1 MDLPSGDTVDG
12 KIASVGKVA
21 TSSSTEGEDAEQAND
36 GTATIE
42 VTVRLA
48 KRTKALDQAPVT
60 VNFEQS
66 RRRDVLAIPVTA
78 LLARA
83 GGRFAVEVR
92 DGGVTPARARRAR
105 ALRRRLRRDR
115 PAPACGRGPR

>member
-1 MDLPSGDTVDG
+1 MANG
-12 KIASVGKVA
+12 KIARVGKVA
-21 TSSSTEGEDAEQAND
+21 TSSDSESEGEEPPAGD

-83 GGRFAVEVR
+83 GGKFAVEVR
-92 DGGVTPARARRAR
+92 SGGARRLVPVEPGLYA
-105 ALRRRLRRDR
+105 DGFVEIK
-115 PAPACGRGPR
+115 GRGLRPGTRVTDARI